1 MAASKEFPSG
11 SLSRHIKFFALSVS
25 ILILAFGFDI
35 SGLSIF
41 FFLCF
46 LCSEFRRIYRFSL
59 PNFMIQYNIHLC
71 NLANAG

>member
-41 FFLCF
+41 FPSVFSVLN
-46 LCSEFRRIYRFSL
+46 LEEFTGFPFQIL
-59 PNFMIQYNIHLC
+59 
-71 NLANAG
+71 